1 MAGIQRVRQRWSICA
16 PAVDDKGNV
25 IAWESE
31 FYLPEGEPV
40 TAPLIGATHAGL
52 PSPPITEPAYH
63 NIQYMAANSAIP
75 YIFPNIETVAHLL
88 AKAPLRW
95 SWIRSPGRMQNTFAN
110 ESFVDELAAFVGIHD
125 PTGRSVIYC
134 GLF

>member
-1 MAGIQRVRQRWSICA
+1 M
-16 PAVDDKGNV
+16 
-25 IAWESE
+25 
-31 FYLPEGEPV
+31 

-110 ESFVDELAAFVGIHD
+110 ESFVDELAAFVGISRPNWQVSDLLWPVLMSTRRRFRTSQPLRPHAQLHMRIA
-125 PTGRSVIYC
+125 GHAI
-134 GLF
+134 